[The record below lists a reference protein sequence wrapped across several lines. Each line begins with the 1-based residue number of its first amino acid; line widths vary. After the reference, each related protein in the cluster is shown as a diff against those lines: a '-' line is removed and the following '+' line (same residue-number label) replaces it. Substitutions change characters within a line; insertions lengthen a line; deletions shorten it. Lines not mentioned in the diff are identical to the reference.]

1 MSRTRVYNSRVL
13 FLGWVSRLSFAQIRC
28 IIQSFATKKKK
39 EKKGEQKRN
48 EHSERA
54 LSGLRFCSHFHITRH
69 FALPVARFNFPPVV
83 RLMKRMARRAT
94 RTKRSLI
101 FSVRD
106 ERLIIP
112 CPHVSTFVPL
122 LFPLSLSL
130 SHTHFSEIIEYVLF
144 LLAVIMNSRNAQ
156 LSVNIRYYSLV
167 RLVR

>member
-1 MSRTRVYNSRVL
+1 MRL
-13 FLGWVSRLSFAQIRC
+13 FPRLGIAIILRANMLHNTIIRDKKKEKKKR
-28 IIQSFATKKKK
+28 KKKK
-39 EKKGEQKRN
+39 EKRN
-48 EHSERA
+48 EHSKRA
-54 LSGLRFCSHFHITRH
+54 LSGLRFCLHFHITRH

-112 CPHVSTFVPL
+112 CPLVPTFVPL
-122 LFPLSLSL
+122 LFLSL
-130 SHTHFSEIIEYVLF
+130 FREIVECVLF
-144 LLAVIMNSRNAQ
+144 LLVVMMNSRIHNSP
-156 LSVNIRYYSLV
+156 LIYRYYSLV